1 MSDSV
6 NPYQSPENASVPEER
21 FTTQGGLTETMLLYL
36 KGAAP
41 WLKFLGILG
50 FIGAAFM
57 VLVGV
62 VYIIIFLNISNIST
76 FVDHELLYPFV
87 QMAFGGQ
94 ILALLLIAGVFTFI
108 PALFTYRYGSKVHR
122 YLKSGSN
129 ADLEAAFKNNK
140 ALWKFWG
147 ISSIVYLALG
157 PITVIITV
165 ISAFSSFWF

>member
-6 NPYQSPENASVPEER
+6 NPYQSPENASIPEER
-21 FTTQGGLTETMLLYL
+21 FTMQGGLTEAMLIHL

-41 WLKFLGILG
+41 WLRFLGILG
-50 FIGAAFM
+50 FISAALVVILG
-57 VLVGV
+57 VL
-62 VYIIIFLNISNIST
+62 YIIIFLNWSNLIGYYDIFPSAT
-76 FVDHELLYPFV
+76 RLL
-87 QMAFGGQ
+87 GGQ
-94 ILALLLIAGVFTFI
+94 VAVVFLMVSVLVFI

-165 ISAFSSFWF
+165 ISAFSSFWY